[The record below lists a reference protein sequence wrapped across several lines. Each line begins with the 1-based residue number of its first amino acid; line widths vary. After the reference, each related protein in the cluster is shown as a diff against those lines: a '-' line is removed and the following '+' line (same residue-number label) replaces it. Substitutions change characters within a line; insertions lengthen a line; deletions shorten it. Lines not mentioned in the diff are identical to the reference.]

1 MKNKLLEVKNLSKK
15 YHTKMGE
22 VKAID
27 NISFDV
33 YEGEF
38 LCIIGPSG
46 CGKSTVLNILA
57 NLDDKSSGDIIQNKK
72 LKVGYMLQEDAL
84 FPWLNILDNA
94 LLGLNIRHE
103 LTPDNIAYTKYLL
116 EKYGL
121 KDFLEK
127 YPHQLSGGMRQRVAL
142 IRTLATKPDILLL
155 DEPFSA
161 LDYVSRLSV
170 SEDVSD
176 IIKSE
181 HKTVVMI
188 THDISEALSL
198 ADRIIVLSKRPSIIK
213 NVYEIN
219 ISGNTPMERRKAKN
233 FGEYYNELWRD
244 LDKNVWSPKKI
255 FKKIKIT

>member
-1 MKNKLLEVKNLSKK
+1 MKNKLLEIKNLSKN

-22 VKAID
+22 VKAIED
-27 NISFDV
+27 ISFDI

-46 CGKSTVLNILA
+46 CGKSTILNILA
-57 NLDDKSSGDIIQNKK
+57 SLDNKSSGDIIKHK
-72 LKVGYMLQEDAL
+72 ELKVGYMLQEDAL

-94 LLGLNIRHE
+94 LLGLSITHN
-103 LTPDNIAYTKYLL
+103 LTEDNIAYTKHLL

-121 KDFLEK
+121 KDFLGK

-170 SEDVSD
+170 SEDVSS

-181 HKTVVMI
+181 KKTVVMI

-198 ADRIIVLSKRPSIIK
+198 ADRIIVLSKRPAIIK
-213 NVYEIN
+213 NIYKID
-219 ISGNTPMERRKAKN
+219 IDGDSPMARRKAKN
-233 FGEYYNELWRD
+233 FGEYYNKLWKD
-244 LDKNVWSPKKI
+244 LDKNV
-255 FKKIKIT
+255 

>member
-1 MKNKLLEVKNLSKK
+1 
-15 YHTKMGE
+15 
-22 VKAID
+22 
-27 NISFDV
+27 
-33 YEGEF
+33 
-38 LCIIGPSG
+38 
-46 CGKSTVLNILA
+46 
-57 NLDDKSSGDIIQNKK
+57 
-72 LKVGYMLQEDAL
+72 MLQEDAL

-103 LTPDNIAYTKYLL
+103 LTPDNIAYTKCLL

-198 ADRIIVLSKRPSIIK
+198 ADRIIVLTPKPCSVREIVPVNLERPRNVSDDEFIRIRSHVTDAIK
-213 NVYEIN
+213 
-219 ISGNTPMERRKAKN
+219 
-233 FGEYYNELWRD
+233 W
-244 LDKNVWSPKKI
+244 W
-255 FKKIKIT
+255 

>member
-1 MKNKLLEVKNLSKK
+1 
-15 YHTKMGE
+15 
-22 VKAID
+22 
-27 NISFDV
+27 
-33 YEGEF
+33 
-38 LCIIGPSG
+38 
-46 CGKSTVLNILA
+46 
-57 NLDDKSSGDIIQNKK
+57 
-72 LKVGYMLQEDAL
+72 MLQEDAL

-170 SEDVSD
+170 SEDVSE

-198 ADRIIVLSKRPSIIK
+198 ADRIIVLSKRPSVIK

-244 LDKNVWSPKKI
+244 LDKNV
-255 FKKIKIT
+255 

>member
-1 MKNKLLEVKNLSKK
+1 MMNKLLEVKNLSKN

-22 VKAID
+22 VKAIKD
-27 NISFDV
+27 VSFDI

-46 CGKSTVLNILA
+46 CGKSTILNILA
-57 NLDDKSSGDIIQNKK
+57 GLDNKSSGDIIKNKE

-94 LLGLNIRHE
+94 LLGLNITHN
-103 LTPDNIAYTKYLL
+103 LTEDNINYAKHLL
-116 EKYGL
+116 DKYGL
-121 KDFLEK
+121 KFFLEK

-170 SEDVSD
+170 SEDVFK
-176 IIKSE
+176 IIKE
-181 HKTVVMI
+181 ENKTVVMI
-188 THDISEALSL
+188 THNISEALSL
-198 ADRIIVLSKRPSIIK
+198 ADRIIVLSKRPAVIK
-213 NVYEIN
+213 NVYKIN
-219 ISGNTPMERRKAKN
+219 IGGNTPMSRRKETN
-233 FGEYYNELWRD
+233 FGEYYNKLWKD
-244 LDKNVWSPKKI
+244 LDKNV
-255 FKKIKIT
+255 